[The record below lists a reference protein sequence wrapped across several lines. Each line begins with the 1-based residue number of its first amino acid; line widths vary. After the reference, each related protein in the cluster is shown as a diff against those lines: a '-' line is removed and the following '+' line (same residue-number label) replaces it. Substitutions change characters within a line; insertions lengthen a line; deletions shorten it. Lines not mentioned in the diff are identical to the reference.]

1 MRTRRDFTGDP
12 QDIVTVLRNQ
22 IKMHLGERTPGIG
35 DIAVILGMSS
45 TTLQRQLKE
54 IGITYNDI
62 LRSAREELA
71 LHYMKNSDMPLTDVA
86 LCLGYS
92 ELSAFSRAFRNWT
105 GMSPHR
111 FRRIGTLNK

>member
-1 MRTRRDFTGDP
+1 
-12 QDIVTVLRNQ
+12 
-22 IKMHLGERTPGIG
+22 
-35 DIAVILGMSS
+35 MSS
-45 TTLQRQLKE
+45 AALQRQLKE
-54 IGITYNDI
+54 IGVTYNDI
-62 LRSAREELA
+62 VRSAREELA

-111 FRRIGTLNK
+111 FRRIGTFQK

>member
-1 MRTRRDFTGDP
+1 
-12 QDIVTVLRNQ
+12 
-22 IKMHLGERTPGIG
+22 
-35 DIAVILGMSS
+35 
-45 TTLQRQLKE
+45 LQRQLKE
-54 IGITYNDI
+54 IGVTYNDI

-71 LHYMKNSDMPLTDVA
+71 LHYMKNADMPLTDVA

-111 FRRIGTLNK
+111 FRRIEAFKK